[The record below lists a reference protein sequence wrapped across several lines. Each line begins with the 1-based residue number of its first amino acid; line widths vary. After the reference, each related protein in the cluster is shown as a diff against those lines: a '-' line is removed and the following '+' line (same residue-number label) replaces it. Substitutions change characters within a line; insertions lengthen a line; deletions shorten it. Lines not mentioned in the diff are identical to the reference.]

1 MFTLL
6 KNPFHKKVFF
16 FSIPIILSM
25 FTQQFYNVADTMIV
39 GQFLGVDEL
48 AAVGNAGTIVML
60 FIVVS
65 GGIELSSEI
74 IFSRYLGKKDLQKI
88 ANGSINI
95 IAIALTI
102 SITLVALGFLC
113 LPTLYRWIHL
123 PNELIPFTN
132 AYIMTYII
140 GVPFIYVYDISRAII
155 TALGD
160 SKHCFYFVFGSS
172 LLNIILDLLFI
183 CVFHLGVF
191 GAALATI
198 IAQAL
203 FMFVAFYHLYNKIKD
218 YPGFTWRPHIDMIQ
232 VKELIHITIPSVI
245 QQFVIT
251 CSFIF
256 IQSMINPFGSEII
269 SGFVAVNKVLTL
281 SRIVVL
287 GFTQAFSIYAAKMI
301 VSQEFT
307 ELKKIYIFFIK
318 LSLIYMTLIAFLF
331 FIFPHLLCQ
340 PFFSIDNYHE
350 GYQFFKTYLQC
361 SIAMMFMSIFKFMN
375 ESLLRSSMNMT
386 YFLICNLSDLFIKII
401 ATYMLL
407 SPLVTNAF
415 WSGETIGKFVSFLLS
430 FFFIYLVNKKRE
442 PQ

>member
-74 IFSRYLGKKDLQKI
+74 IFSSYKRKKDLQKI

-132 AYIMTYII
+132 AYIMTYMI

-160 SKHCFYFVFGSS
+160 SKHCFYFIIDYHRPKSPNWAWEWIKTIFVCIICFCGASFAIMTFNNDVSVTDVFSEIYR
-172 LLNIILDLLFI
+172 IIM
-183 CVFHLGVF
+183 GKES
-191 GAALATI
+191 T
-198 IAQAL
+198 
-203 FMFVAFYHLYNKIKD
+203 
-218 YPGFTWRPHIDMIQ
+218 GFTILEGSYSGGLALGIVGFFNHFA
-232 VKELIHITIPSVI
+232 K
-245 QQFVIT
+245 FK
-251 CSFIF
+251 
-256 IQSMINPFGSEII
+256 INTDPTPLE
-269 SGFVAVNKVLTL
+269 VEMRLYEDN
-281 SRIVVL
+281 
-287 GFTQAFSIYAAKMI
+287 
-301 VSQEFT
+301 VS
-307 ELKKIYIFFIK
+307 K
-318 LSLIYMTLIAFLF
+318 TLI
-331 FIFPHLLCQ
+331 Q
-340 PFFSIDNYHE
+340 NDGRKEQDID
-350 GYQFFKTYLQC
+350 
-361 SIAMMFMSIFKFMN
+361 
-375 ESLLRSSMNMT
+375 
-386 YFLICNLSDLFIKII
+386 
-401 ATYMLL
+401 
-407 SPLVTNAF
+407 
-415 WSGETIGKFVSFLLS
+415 VS
-430 FFFIYLVNKKRE
+430 
-442 PQ
+442 